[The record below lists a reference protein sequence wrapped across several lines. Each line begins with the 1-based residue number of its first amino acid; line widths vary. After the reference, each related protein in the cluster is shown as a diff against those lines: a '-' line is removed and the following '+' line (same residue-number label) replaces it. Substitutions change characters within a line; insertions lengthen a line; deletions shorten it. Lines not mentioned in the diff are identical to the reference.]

1 MATLTNQFLRE
12 NKVNDKFQYVVNHF
26 GNEMVITNI
35 TDKNIML
42 KQLSKFDRGNCG
54 RFNSGRF
61 KVVNDENSTEWYL
74 QNRVIQ

>member
-12 NKVNDKFQYVVNHF
+12 NKVNDKFQCVVNHF

-42 KQLSKFDRGNCG
+42 KQISKLHRGNCG
-54 RFNSGRF
+54 RFNSGIYR
-61 KVVNDENSTEWYL
+61 VVNDENATEWYL
-74 QNRVIQ
+74 KNRVIQ